1 MRFESIVKLSDIREL
16 IQLFILRT
24 ILYFFQPFPL
34 FLKDIV
40 LIAISLS
47 HMGTTPVLL
56 TVAVFLLSGFPPLT
70 DGGQE
75 PLPYEGIGD
84 RIF

>member
-47 HMGTTPVLL
+47 HMGTTPVFL
-56 TVAVFLLSGFPPLT
+56 TVVVFPLS
-70 DGGQE
+70 
-75 PLPYEGIGD
+75 
-84 RIF
+84 

>member
-40 LIAISLS
+40 LIAISLL
-47 HMGTTPVLL
+47 HMGTTPVFL
-56 TVAVFLLSGFPPLT
+56 TVAVFLLSGFPP
-70 DGGQE
+70 
-75 PLPYEGIGD
+75 P
-84 RIF
+84 